1 MADRIIKGDSGND
14 VVIQNN
20 AGSRKIEVT
29 NSGDVEITGD
39 VKTTTVK
46 ATNLKAND
54 GTASLEVADSTGDIG
69 FSGNT
74 DLKIK
79 LPSAGGL
86 YESDGSTEIL
96 TESSGAVSLK
106 NTILNSNNT
115 FPTGH
120 IIQTLTDTHIAT
132 GPITIGTTADD
143 TLGSNLQVTITP
155 KANGNKL
162 FIQALIHGIN
172 NEASAGRSLHSG
184 FAYDANFSSSNGTTI
199 GPRAVIA
206 DYHNYVN
213 ANQGILGNLQYS
225 TIVTVGTNAPSAGSA
240 SIIRPI
246 LQSTTGSITI
256 AANSGG
262 GLGVFSMIVME
273 VQA

>member
-29 NSGDVEITGD
+29 DSGDVEVTGD

-54 GTASLEVADSTGDIG
+54 GTASLEVANSTGDIG

-74 DLKIK
+74 NLKIK
-79 LPSAGGL
+79 LPSAGGI

-96 TESSGAVSLK
+96 TESSATVTLK
-106 NTILNSNNT
+106 NTTLNANNT
-115 FPTGH
+115 FPLGH
-120 IIQTLTDTHIAT
+120 VIQTFTATHTAT
-132 GPITIGTTADD
+132 GPISVTSSEDY
-143 TLGSNLQVTITP
+143 LGSNLQVTITP
-155 KANGNKL
+155 KATGNKL
-162 FIQALIHGIN
+162 FIQAFIHGIY
-172 NEASAGRSLHSG
+172 NEGTLNRGLHAG
-184 FAYDANFSSSNGTTI
+184 FAYDADFSSGNGTTI

-206 DYHNYVN
+206 DYHNYI
-213 ANQGILGNLQYS
+213 GTSTGMLGNLQYS
-225 TIVTVGTNAPSAGSA
+225 IVVTVGTNAPSAGSA

-246 LQSTTGSITI
+246 FESTSSNVGI
-256 AANSGG
+256 AQNSASSK
-262 GLGVFSMIVME
+262 GVFSMMVME